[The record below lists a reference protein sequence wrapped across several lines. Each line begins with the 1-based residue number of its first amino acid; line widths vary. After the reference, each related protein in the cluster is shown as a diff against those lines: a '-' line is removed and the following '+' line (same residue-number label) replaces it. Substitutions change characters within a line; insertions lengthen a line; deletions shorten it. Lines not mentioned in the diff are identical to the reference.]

1 MIVAHLIGGNEVAG
15 ISSGVVIINGEELKT
30 RYEDLVY
37 VCGNI
42 PLDELDTSV
51 TNWRDEDNIRNDYI
65 ELVSKFDDSLGI
77 DFVVD
82 NYLTEEV
89 VYSVYEID
97 FENKSLVLRIDI

>member
-15 ISSGVVIINGEELKT
+15 ISSGVVVINDIELKT

-51 TNWRDEDNIRNDYI
+51 TNLRDEDNIRNDYI
-65 ELVSKFDDSLGI
+65 KLVRRFDDRFGY

-89 VYSVYEID
+89 IYSSYEID
-97 FENKSLVLRIDI
+97 FDTKSLVLRIGV